1 MVIDTKNYKINLL
14 ILLMPSEEDVTIETV
29 ETLLL
34 SIEDDVIISVLLNG
48 GENARPREL
57 FARYECIKYYESP
70 VNLGVAGG
78 RNYLLETE
86 ESKNSD
92 IIMILDNDIV
102 PPVDYVRSMTSF
114 LINQKDAAVVGPVIA
129 DIRHITYRAVKHH
142 GEKGVFGNRI
152 FKIKSKNIKRYILDE
167 FMPERLY
174 HIGTHPNF
182 FYAYFSIRPYF
193 YNVISCICAILGFNI
208 NMSPVLK
215 NNTKCHRLLHD
226 GSDKISVANVGGGT
240 QTFRRSL
247 IEEIGDYDNKFNPF
261 GYEDVEFCTRA
272 LKAAYK
278 NYIDLNTW
286 IYHGTDDRQR
296 KRDSLKLLKN
306 RFRCLTHYAAS
317 AIPGRFRYKAVVLK
331 LIMFETF
338 FDVIRPN
345 EDALKN
351 VKARLDGYKKA
362 LQEQSKKAEAGP

>member
-1 MVIDTKNYKINLL
+1 
-14 ILLMPSEEDVTIETV
+14 MPSEEDVTIETV

-48 GENARPREL
+48 GENARLREL

-78 RNYLLETE
+78 RNYLLKTE
-86 ESKNSD
+86 EAKNSD
-92 IIMILDNDIV
+92 IIMILDNDVV
-102 PPVDYVRSMTSF
+102 PPVDYVKSMASF
-114 LINQKDAAVVGPVIA
+114 LINQKDAAVVGPAIA
-129 DIRHITYRAVKHH
+129 DIRHITYSAVKHH

-152 FKIKSKNIKRYILDE
+152 FKIKSKNIKRYILAE
-167 FMPERLY
+167 FTPDRVY

-193 YNVISCICAILGFNI
+193 YNVIDTFFSALGFNI
-208 NMSPVLK
+208 NRSPFLK
-215 NNTKCHRLLHD
+215 NNTKYHRLLHN
-226 GSDKISVANVGGGT
+226 GSDKISVTNVGGGT

-247 IEEIGDYDNKFNPF
+247 VEEIGNYDNKFNPF
-261 GYEDVEFCTRA
+261 GYEDVEFCMRVFNA
-272 LKAAYK
+272 GYR

-296 KRDSLKLLKN
+296 KRDPLKLLKN
-306 RFRCLTHYAAS
+306 RFRCLTHCAAS
-317 AIPGRFRYKAVVLK
+317 AMPGRFRYKAVILK
-331 LIMFETF
+331 LIISEVC

-345 EDALKN
+345 QNIAKN
-351 VKARLDGYKKA
+351 IKASLNGYRTA
-362 LQEQSKKAEAGP
+362 LQEQSKETV

>member
-1 MVIDTKNYKINLL
+1 M
-14 ILLMPSEEDVTIETV
+14 

-48 GENARPREL
+48 GESPWLREL
-57 FARYECIKYYESP
+57 FSKHECIKYYESP
-70 VNLGVAGG
+70 INLGVAGG
-78 RNYLLETE
+78 RNHLLKTE
-86 ESKNSD
+86 ESRNSD

-102 PPVDYVRSMTSF
+102 PPVDYVKNMASF
-114 LINQKDAAVVGPVIA
+114 LIKHKDVAVVGPAMA
-129 DIRHITYRAVKHH
+129 DMRHITYSAVKHH

-152 FKIKSKNIKRYILDE
+152 FKIKSKNIKRYILAE
-167 FMPERLY
+167 FTPDRVY

-193 YNVISCICAILGFNI
+193 YNVIDTFFSALGFNI
-208 NMSPVLK
+208 NRSPFLK
-215 NNTKCHRLLHD
+215 NNTKYYRLLHD
-226 GSDKISVANVGGGT
+226 GSDKISVTNVGGGT

-247 IEEIGDYDNKFNPF
+247 VEEIGDYDNKFNPF

-272 LKAAYK
+272 LKAGYK

-296 KRDSLKLLKN
+296 KRDPLKLLKN

-317 AIPGRFRYKAVVLK
+317 AIPGRFTQKEVMLK

-345 EDALKN
+345 EDVAKN
-351 VKARLDGYKKA
+351 IKARLDGYKTA
-362 LQEQSKKAEAGP
+362 LQEQSKETL